1 MTRYSQQE
9 GAARGYNPAKRGR
22 SSHHPLMA
30 FVSETRMV
38 ANLWLRP
45 GNTSS
50 ANNIQGFLANT
61 VCDKA
66 TWAEPATL
74 ATGIESVWVNGGLTV
89 SGWGTHLD
97 PLVP

>member
-1 MTRYSQQE
+1 
-9 GAARGYNPAKRGR
+9 
-22 SSHHPLMA
+22 MA

-61 VCDKA
+61 RQRLGNKRIALLRGDSGFSDNALLTRLWTCPLKPFGA
-66 TWAEPATL
+66 LTGGALIARTQSKSSSTALRL
-74 ATGIESVWVNGGLTV
+74 ATST
-89 SGWGTHLD
+89 
-97 PLVP
+97 